1 MMLRLF
7 CCSLLLGLAVA
18 PAPARGIVAVRS
30 RRAPGLQGAVTQGGR
45 TLPIARVPNLAEG
58 DRISIKLDLPERQ
71 GARML
76 LVAAFLRGATNPPP
90 KDWFFKSKTW
100 KKVGNEFSLKL
111 PAGEHTILLVLAP
124 DRNTHY
130 DAVSPAVPDPPA
142 HP

>member
-100 KKVGNEFSLKL
+100 KQSGTELSLTV
-111 PAGEHTILLVLAP
+111 PAGARQLVLFLAP
-124 DRNTHY
+124 DDNSAY
-130 DAVSPAVPDPPA
+130 DAIVEAMRDRPSTF
-142 HP
+142 